1 MTFSEL
7 KQKDVINVCD
17 GRKLGKPI
25 DLILN
30 ESSCVAALVVPASGS
45 LLNLIRQEREGCM
58 IPWECVLRI
67 GDDTILVEIRET
79 PNIRTD

>member
-30 ESSCVAALVVPASGS
+30 ESSCVAALVVPAACS
-45 LLNLIRQEREGCM
+45 LLNLIRQEKEGSI

-67 GDDTILVEIRET
+67 GDDTILVEIRDSEKMSAE
-79 PNIRTD
+79 

>member
-45 LLNLIRQEREGCM
+45 LLNLLRPEKEGCL
-58 IPWECVLRI
+58 IPWPCVLRI
-67 GDDTILVEIRET
+67 GDDTILVEIRDLQDISS
-79 PNIRTD
+79 N